1 VIARYSLNSYAH
13 RNLEAR
19 GDIAQSQRVGV
30 RST

>member
-1 VIARYSLNSYAH
+1 VIVSYSLNSYTH

-19 GDIAQSQRVGV
+19 GDIAQSQRVGE